1 MYTYV
6 AWILGGMS
14 HTPVCKGNNRM
25 NLFKLYLTLAF
36 SKLTVDSGN
45 NGIEMEA
52 VEQRRHTPRFQGLAH
67 SKNTMEIPKTTGPC
81 SSLQKR
87 VLNLKNNKSHMGERQ
102 PDA

>member
-36 SKLTVDSGN
+36 LKLTVDSGN

-52 VEQRRHTPRFQGLAH
+52 VEQRRHTPRFRGLAH
-67 SKNTMEIPKTTGPC
+67 GKKWKSR
-81 SSLQKR
+81 KR
-87 VLNLKNNKSHMGERQ
+87 QDLAHLCIKWFFI
-102 PDA
+102 